1 MGGFTTNNKLITAQ
15 IVIIMFTGR
24 ATPHLAIT
32 RNWVDY
38 IKRWMLFFWVDMFV
52 VLGKANQQ
60 IILTQM
66 TPYTNSFDRLI
77 DLLPLSKLNN

>member
-1 MGGFTTNNKLITAQ
+1 MAAQ

-24 ATPHLAIT
+24 VTPQLAIT

-38 IKRWMLFFWVDMFV
+38 IKRWMFFFWVDMFV
-52 VLGKANQQ
+52 VLGKANQP

>member
-1 MGGFTTNNKLITAQ
+1 MGGYTTNNKLITKQ
-15 IVIIMFTGR
+15 IVIIMFTRR

-38 IKRWMLFFWVDMFV
+38 IKRWMLFSWVDMFV
-52 VLGKANQQ
+52 VLGKANQP

-66 TPYTNSFDRLI
+66 TPYSNSFDSMI
-77 DLLPLSKLNN
+77 DLLTLSKLNN

>member
-1 MGGFTTNNKLITAQ
+1 MTHYHIKVADLKQIEVFTKKYRLENMGGFTTNNKLITKQ

-38 IKRWMLFFWVDMFV
+38 IKRWMLFF
-52 VLGKANQQ
+52 G
-60 IILTQM
+60 
-66 TPYTNSFDRLI
+66 LI
-77 DLLPLSKLNN
+77 CL